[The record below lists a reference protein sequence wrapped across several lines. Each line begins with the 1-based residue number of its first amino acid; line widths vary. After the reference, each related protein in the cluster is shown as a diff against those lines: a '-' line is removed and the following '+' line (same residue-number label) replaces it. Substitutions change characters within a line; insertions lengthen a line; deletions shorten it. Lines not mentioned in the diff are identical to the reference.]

1 MRLSPLDHLAKL
13 RYALS
18 ALELWKLGLKTY
30 NRATCLGSFLALN
43 MNQHSAQILR
53 SLIAKEDQLNQ
64 MRLQQHVQYN
74 IALHVTILT
83 ALNAETMEIESA
95 EKQPI

>member
-1 MRLSPLDHLAKL
+1 MTVHLNSFKRPKIL
-13 RYALS
+13 IS
-18 ALELWKLGLKTY
+18 AAKLGLKTY

-43 MNQHSAQILR
+43 MNQHSAQISR

-83 ALNAETMEIESA
+83 ALIAETMEIEGA